1 MPCFISLH
9 HMYKKLF
16 LIIGLLAIILPLLAQ
31 KDTLPAPAP
40 FVDSTSYLQILRS
53 ARLNIEKKD
62 SATTLQSLA
71 GNVLVRQ
78 NKTLFYADSAV
89 INVGTKYM
97 QAYGNIHIND
107 NDSMHTYSRYLRYQ
121 GLERIA
127 YLRDN
132 VKLVDSKGSTLTT
145 SELTYDLNTSIAI
158 YAKGGKVVNK
168 KTVLTSREGVYN
180 GMTKD
185 VMFKK
190 DVVLKDPGYI
200 ILTDSLLYNA
210 TTEIARFVAPTT
222 IINGGRKIYTREGF
236 YDLKAG
242 KAFFTKR
249 PRIVDSASSVIA
261 DEMAFDDK
269 DGLGQFRG
277 NVVYVDTMNNVSVLS
292 NQLFVNKKQGSFL
305 ATEKPLMILVQDGDS
320 TYITADTLF
329 SGKLTY
335 LLKNREIPVIKDTS
349 DGFTAPDLLGKDS
362 ASNRFFEA
370 WNHVRIFADSV
381 QMVCDSLFYAGT
393 DSAFRLFRDPIV
405 WSNDSQ
411 ITADTIY
418 LFTKDEK
425 PYRMQAYYNG
435 FIINKVGISRF
446 NQVKGNT
453 VNAWF
458 KEGNIDYVR
467 AKGRAETV
475 YYVQDDFLKFI
486 GMNRA
491 TSDAIDMFFDG
502 RKPQKVKFIN
512 DLKGVTYPMKQI
524 PAEEDKL
531 KGFNW
536 QDDKRPKTKFELF
549 GM

>member
-1 MPCFISLH
+1 
-9 HMYKKLF
+9 
-16 LIIGLLAIILPLLAQ
+16 
-31 KDTLPAPAP
+31 
-40 FVDSTSYLQILRS
+40 
-53 ARLNIEKKD
+53 
-62 SATTLQSLA
+62 
-71 GNVLVRQ
+71 
-78 NKTLFYADSAV
+78 
-89 INVGTKYM
+89 M

-168 KTVLTSREGVYN
+168 KTVLTSREGEYN

-190 DVVLKDPGYI
+190 DVVLKDPGYTI
-200 ILTDSLLYNA
+200 YTDSLLYNA
-210 TTEIARFVAPTT
+210 ETEIARFVAPTT
-222 IINGGRKIYTREGF
+222 IINAGRKIYTRDGY

-242 KAFFTKR
+242 KAFFAKR
-249 PRIVDSASSVIA
+249 PRIVDSASSIIA

-277 NVVYVDTMNNVSVLS
+277 NVVYVDTINNVSVLS
-292 NQLFVNKKQGSFL
+292 NQLYVNKNQGSFL

-335 LLKNREIPVIKDTS
+335 LLENREVPVIIDTS
-349 DGFTAPDLLGKDS
+349 EGYIAPDLLGKDS
-362 ASNRFFEA
+362 SANRFFEA

-393 DSAFRLFRDPIV
+393 DSAFRMFRDPIV

-425 PYRMQAYYNG
+425 PDRMQAYYNG
-435 FIINKVGISRF
+435 FIINKVGTSRF
-446 NQVKGNT
+446 NQVRGNT

-475 YYVQDDFLKFI
+475 YYVQDDFMKFI

-491 TSDAIDMFFDG
+491 SSDAIDMFFDG

-536 QDDKRPKTKFELF
+536 QDDKRPKTKYELF

>member
-1 MPCFISLH
+1 
-9 HMYKKLF
+9 MYKKLF
-16 LIIGLLAIILPLLAQ
+16 LIVGILAGMVQLHAQ
-31 KDTLPAPAP
+31 TDTLPAPAP

-71 GNVLVRQ
+71 GSVLVRQ
-78 NKTLFYADSAV
+78 DKTLFYADSAV
-89 INVGTKYM
+89 INVGSRFM

-107 NDSMHTYSRYLRYQ
+107 NDSLHTYARYLRYQ

-158 YAKGGKVVNK
+158 YTKGGKVVNK
-168 KTVLTSREGVYN
+168 KTVLTSREGEYN

-190 DVVLKDPGYI
+190 DVVLKDPGYT

-222 IINGGRKIYTREGF
+222 IINGGRKIYTREGY

-242 KAFFTKR
+242 KAFFSKR

-261 DEMAFDDK
+261 DSMAFDDK

-277 NVVYVDTMNNVSVLS
+277 NVVYVDTINHISVLS
-292 NQLFVNKKQGSFL
+292 NQLYVNKTQGSFL
-305 ATEKPLMILVQDGDS
+305 ATEKPLMILVQNGDS

-335 LLKNREIPVIKDTS
+335 LLENREVPVIKDTS
-349 DGFTAPDLLGKDS
+349 DGYIAPDLLGKDS

-370 WNHVRIFADSV
+370 WNNVRIFADSV
-381 QMVCDSLFYAGT
+381 QMICDSLFYAGT
-393 DSAFRLFRDPIV
+393 DSAFRMYRNPIV

-418 LFTKDEK
+418 LFTKNEK
-425 PYRMQAYYNG
+425 PDRMQAYYNG
-435 FIINKVGISRF
+435 FIINKVGSSRF
-446 NQVKGNT
+446 NQVRGNT

-475 YYVQDDFLKFI
+475 YYVQDELDKFI

-491 TSDAIDMFFDG
+491 SSDAIDMFFDG

-524 PAEEDKL
+524 PEEEDKL

>member
-1 MPCFISLH
+1 
-9 HMYKKLF
+9 MYKKLF
-16 LIIGLLAIILPLLAQ
+16 LIVGLLAGMVQLHAQ
-31 KDTLPAPAP
+31 TDTLPAPAP

-71 GNVLVRQ
+71 GSVLVRQ
-78 NKTLFYADSAV
+78 DKTLFYADSAV
-89 INVGTKYM
+89 INVGSRFM

-107 NDSMHTYSRYLRYQ
+107 NDSMHTYARYLRYQ

-158 YAKGGKVVNK
+158 YTKGGKVVNK
-168 KTVLTSREGVYN
+168 KTVLTSREGEYN

-190 DVVLKDPGYI
+190 DVVLKDPGYTI
-200 ILTDSLLYNA
+200 YTDSLLYNA
-210 TTEIARFVAPTT
+210 ETEIARFVAPTT
-222 IINGGRKIYTREGF
+222 IINGGRKIYTREGY

-242 KAFFTKR
+242 KAFFAKR
-249 PRIVDSASSVIA
+249 SRIVDSASSVIA

-277 NVVYVDTMNNVSVLS
+277 NVVYVDTINHISVLS
-292 NQLFVNKKQGSFL
+292 NQLYVNKKEGSFL
-305 ATEKPLMILVQDGDS
+305 ATEKPLMILVQNGDS

-329 SGKLTY
+329 SGKLTSM
-335 LLKNREIPVIKDTS
+335 LENRIVPVIKDTS
-349 DGFTAPDLLGKDS
+349 DGYTAPDLLGKDS
-362 ASNRFFEA
+362 SSNRFFEA

-393 DSAFRLFRDPIV
+393 DSAFRMFRDPIV

-418 LFTKDEK
+418 LFTKNEK
-425 PYRMQAYYNG
+425 PDRMQAYYNG
-435 FIINKVGISRF
+435 FIINKVGSSRF
-446 NQVKGNT
+446 NQVRGNT

-475 YYVQDDFLKFI
+475 YYVQDELDKFI

-491 TSDAIDMFFDG
+491 SSDAIDMFFDG